1 MSKNFLNVI
10 VGLVML
16 VHGLAFAGW
25 KELVSDQ
32 VATEYVNPDSVE
44 RSNYLVK
51 MWNMSD
57 YATPQEVGNGRLYK
71 SSKTLQEY
79 NCLEKKKRFMRI
91 VHFSE
96 NMGLGQAIFIDA
108 TLGEWREIKS
118 GSLSE
123 AHFNVACPAK
133 R

>member
-1 MSKNFLNVI
+1 MFRCDLT
-10 VGLVML
+10 
-16 VHGLAFAGW
+16 FAGW

-57 YATPQEVGNGRLYK
+57 YVSPQEVGNGRLYK

-91 VHFSE
+91 VHFSD
-96 NMGLGQAIFIDA
+96 NMGLGQAMFVDA
-108 TLGEWREIKS
+108 TLGEWKVIKA
-118 GSLSE
+118 GSLSD
-123 AHFNVACPAK
+123 AHFKIACAVNK
-133 R
+133 

>member
-96 NMGLGQAIFIDA
+96 NMGLGQAIFIDS
-108 TLGEWREIKS
+108 TLGEWREIKY

-123 AHFNVACPAK
+123 VHFNVACPT

>member
-1 MSKNFLNVI
+1 MNKIISFAISSLLMFTC
-10 VGLVML
+10 GLT
-16 VHGLAFAGW
+16 FAGW

-32 VATEYVNPDSVE
+32 VATEYVNLDSVE

-57 YATPQEVGNGRLYK
+57 YVTPQEVGNGRLYK

-91 VHFSE
+91 VHFSD
-96 NMGLGQAIFIDA
+96 NMGLGQAIFVDA
-108 TLGEWREIKS
+108 TLGEWKPIKT

-123 AHFNVACPAK
+123 AHYKIVCPIIK
-133 R
+133 

>member
-1 MSKNFLNVI
+1 MNKNFLNII
-10 VGLVML
+10 VGLLLL
-16 VHGLAFAGW
+16 VHGAAFAGW

-96 NMGLGQAIFIDA
+96 NMGLGQAIFIDS

-123 AHFNVACPAK
+123 VHFNVACPTK